1 MAKKAA
7 KPKSKKPAAR
17 RKPKAQPQP
26 KAKPKGEQV
35 HQEETN
41 SVLDG
46 AMKSVIRNAFL
57 NRAG

>member
-26 KAKPKGEQV
+26 KAKGEQV
-35 HQEETN
+35 QQGETN

>member
-7 KPKSKKPAAR
+7 KPKSKTPAR
-17 RKPKAQPQP
+17 RKTKA
-26 KAKPKGEQV
+26 KGEQV

>member
-17 RKPKAQPQP
+17 RKP
-26 KAKPKGEQV
+26 KPKGEQV

-46 AMKSVIRNAFL
+46 AMKSIIRNAFL

>member
-17 RKPKAQPQP
+17 RKPKA
-26 KAKPKGEQV
+26 KGEQV
-35 HQEETN
+35 QQGETN

>member
-17 RKPKAQPQP
+17 RKPKAQP
-26 KAKPKGEQV
+26 KPKGEQV
-35 HQEETN
+35 QQEETN

>member
-7 KPKSKKPAAR
+7 KPKSRKPAAR

-26 KAKPKGEQV
+26 RPKGERVQ
-35 HQEETN
+35 QEETN

>member
-17 RKPKAQPQP
+17 RKPKAQP
-26 KAKPKGEQV
+26 KGERV

-57 NRAG
+57 NRGG